1 MPPEKIL
8 KHNQWKKREHERKMG
23 ILGWCTG
30 KRSQKIDTKEEKIRG
45 KKGERMKR
53 KKNEVNCFQNNS
65 MTRFDNVVT
74 QLSSVSKS

>member
-1 MPPEKIL
+1 
-8 KHNQWKKREHERKMG
+8 MG

-45 KKGERMKR
+45 KKAERMER